1 MLVDLGVAVDAG
13 VVVAGAKRL
22 VVRLVMTMLQTAQQR
37 SEIEDQLLE
46 TS

>member
-1 MLVDLGVAVDAG
+1 MFVDLGVAVDAG
-13 VVVAGAKRL
+13 VVVASAKRL
-22 VVRLVMTMLQTAQQR
+22 AVRLVMTMMQTAQQR